1 MRVSRTVYYMIS
13 MFVGALGSAGTGLIL
28 GFFGVWHWI
37 AIGVIGVLV
46 YLMARY
52 VLEIE
57 YDE

>member
-13 MFVGALGSAGTGLIL
+13 MFVGALGTAGTGLVL
-28 GFFGVWHWI
+28 GFGGVWHWI

-46 YLMARY
+46 FLLARY